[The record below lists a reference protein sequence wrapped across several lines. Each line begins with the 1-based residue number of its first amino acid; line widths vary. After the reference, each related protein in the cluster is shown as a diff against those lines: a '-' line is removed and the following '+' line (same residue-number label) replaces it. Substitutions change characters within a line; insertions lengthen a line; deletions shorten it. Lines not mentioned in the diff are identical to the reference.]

1 MRIGYPIKIRFKDEE
16 YYTLYFDDTD
26 ELLMLN
32 NTIVSFD
39 ELLEGVKFKYD
50 VRGSIVNYDFDQIVY
65 FNPIDYNEVLDKWN
79 LLNTIAKMFSMY
91 FEGDKK
97 DKTFTYNYLFRCV
110 FSTEE
115 LPEKYKLPNKCILDI
130 NKVFKKT
137 ERYMKK
143 LVK

>member
-65 FNPIDYNEVLDKWN
+65 FNPIDYNEVLDN
-79 LLNTIAKMFSMY
+79 I
-91 FEGDKK
+91 
-97 DKTFTYNYLFRCV
+97 
-110 FSTEE
+110 
-115 LPEKYKLPNKCILDI
+115 I
-130 NKVFKKT
+130 
-137 ERYMKK
+137 
-143 LVK
+143 